1 MDSPW
6 GCKESDTT
14 ERVSLSSAFI
24 VKCLKKYLLMKY
36 YYNDKFIYLIHI
48 SLIDPSSIL

>member
-6 GCKESDTT
+6 VAKSQTQ
-14 ERVSLSSAFI
+14 LSEFHFQVPFI